1 MTMYWYFVGGILMAM
16 FVVGSRNRTRV
27 SPATEIFV
35 IALWPFTIS
44 ILVLGTAVAVVR
56 IIWKGDHRDE

>member
-16 FVVGSRNRTRV
+16 FVVGS
-27 SPATEIFV
+27 
-35 IALWPFTIS
+35 LWPFTIS

-56 IIWKGDHRDE
+56 IIWKGEHRDE